1 MKHKKSESIWDAT
14 GSHTYYT
21 VHKNKPIFKASS
33 HTEPLLVTPEMAGGK
48 LLPHLKSL
56 FSWHLQS
63 LVSFSKIP
71 TAILTTGILC
81 CLL

>member
-33 HTEPLLVTPEMAGGK
+33 HTEPLLVILEMDGGEFTPSSEK
-48 LLPHLKSL
+48 P
-56 FSWHLQS
+56 FSPGM
-63 LVSFSKIP
+63 FR
-71 TAILTTGILC
+71 AILTTGILC